1 MTARFFLRILPIVV
15 LLASGLGRLVAADS
29 KSTPAVAMPVLKL
42 DASPV
47 GAGSAGH
54 LASYAD
60 MLEPVQ
66 QAVVSV
72 HSIVMVRRTAGFG
85 RRGGGSGGGQPR
97 KQEGLGSGVIVS
109 PDGFILTN
117 NHVVEG
123 ADELTVSL
131 ADDHEFKA
139 RLIGAD
145 EKTDIAII
153 KIDASKLPALTL
165 ADSDKVRVGDIV
177 FAIGNPL
184 GVGQTVTSGIVSAK
198 GRTDLGILDDV
209 GGYEDFIQTDAAIN
223 MGNSGGPLVDARGRL
238 VGLNSAIISPSSGSI
253 GIGFS
258 IPVNLV
264 ASIMRNLIENG
275 GKVVRGFLGVGG
287 ETLTAERADAAKLPK
302 DTKGVFITEVA
313 ADSPAAK
320 AGLKPDDVITSVGGH
335 AVASIQE
342 FRLTVSQMAPGRDVA
357 VKFLHAGKPDARNVR
372 LAQLDETLTDLLP
385 GVRAIPLTPAA
396 ARSLGG
402 GGRGNATPPPTGGLV
417 VSEVKNNSAYADQLA
432 PGQVI
437 LQINQIDVTDLAAA
451 RSLLKP
457 GPNVVSLYSRGTY
470 RDVTITVR

>member
-1 MTARFFLRILPIVV
+1 MPARLPLRLLPLAALALSALGL
-15 LLASGLGRLVAADS
+15 LLAAEE
-29 KSTPAVAMPVLKL
+29 KPAPPATMPALKV
-42 DASPV
+42 DPSPI
-47 GAGSAGH
+47 GAGTGGH
-54 LASYAD
+54 VNSYAD

-72 HSIVMVRRTAGFG
+72 HSTVLVRRPAGL
-85 RRGGGSGGGQPR
+85 RRGGGSATPR

-131 ADDHEFKA
+131 ADNREFKA
-139 RLIGAD
+139 TIIGAD
-145 EKTDIAII
+145 EKTDIAVI
-153 KIDASKLPALTL
+153 KIDAAKLPALTL
-165 ADSDKVRVGDIV
+165 ADSDKLRVGDIV

-209 GGYEDFIQTDAAIN
+209 GGYEDYIQTDAAIN

-264 ASIMRNLIENG
+264 ASIMRNLVEHG
-275 GKVVRGFLGVGG
+275 GKVVRGYLGVGG

-302 DTKGVFITEVA
+302 ETKGVVILEVA

-320 AGLKPDDVITSVGGH
+320 AGLKTTDVITAVGGH
-335 AVASIQE
+335 AVTSIQE
-342 FRLTVSQMAPGRDVA
+342 FRLTVSQMPPGSDVV
-357 VKFLHAGKPDARNVR
+357 VKLLHEGKADTRNVR
-372 LAQLDETLTDLLP
+372 LAKLDETLSDLLP
-385 GVRAIPLTPAA
+385 GVRAIPLTPTTARASGLRGAA
-396 ARSLGG
+396 SL
-402 GGRGNATPPPTGGLV
+402 TGGLIV
-417 VSEVKNNSAYADQLA
+417 TDVKNNSAYATQLA
-432 PGQVI
+432 PGQIIV
-437 LQINQIDVTDLAAA
+437 QINQTDVADLAAA
-451 RSLLKP
+451 RLLLKP
-457 GPNVVSLYSRGTY
+457 GDNVLSLYSSGG
-470 RDVTITVR
+470 TVRTVTVTVR